1 MTTTSENNWY
11 KWQYGNDRYFGRSKL
26 KNRNFTTHF
35 TSFDGPIQGLT
46 QELKKVA
53 SSVVDHYPDLKP
65 CVMFSGGVDS
75 EVVIRSFLAIGI
87 KPEVYIFRYENDYNI
102 YDVSYAITVC
112 SMLDL
117 PYNLIDFNLKKF
129 YENDAELV
137 SELAQIDRSNALP
150 QMKFMEQVD
159 GLPIYGTSDI
169 TAFRI
174 NDDYSTKGEWRIKC
188 WEHDIGGNKYAKKI
202 KRPAVIEW
210 FKWTPGLMIATTK
223 TYWFKR
229 LVNDYYKG
237 KLGTNS
243 TKIFGYRES
252 FPDLIDRKKQTGFEY
267 LEEVVAELEQHF
279 AKKYNG
285 LPFRNS
291 CERTLDQLYQEILN
305 KDFNYKI

>member
-1 MTTTSENNWY
+1 MKYTSENNWY
-11 KWQYGNDRYFGRSKL
+11 KWQYGNDRCFGRNKL
-26 KNRNFTTHF
+26 TDQQFKTHF
-35 TSFDGPIQGLT
+35 TRFNGPVQGLT

-53 SSVVDHYPDLKP
+53 SSVIDHYPDLEP

-75 EVVIRSFLAIGI
+75 EVVIRSFLSIGV
-87 KPEVYIFRYENDYNI
+87 KPKVYIFRYENDYNI
-102 YDVSYAITVC
+102 YDVSYAITIC

-117 PYNLIDFNLKKF
+117 PYNLIDFNLQKF
-129 YENDAELV
+129 YENDAEQV
-137 SELAQIDRSNALP
+137 SELAQIDRPNALP

-169 TAFRI
+169 SVFGTD
-174 NDDYSTKGEWRIKC
+174 DDYSFKGDWVVKC

-210 FKWTPGLMIATTK
+210 FKWTPGIVLAITK

-229 LVNDYYKG
+229 LINDHYKG

-243 TKIFGYRES
+243 TKIIGYRES
-252 FPDLIDRKKQTGFEY
+252 FPELIDRKKQTGFER
-267 LEEVVAELEQHF
+267 LEPLVLELEQHLTN
-279 AKKYNG
+279 KYGG

-291 CERTLDQLYQEILN
+291 CERSLDDLYQEILG

>member
-1 MTTTSENNWY
+1 MNYTSENNWY
-11 KWQYGNDRYFGRSKL
+11 KWQYGNDRCFGRSKMTGQQF
-26 KNRNFTTHF
+26 KTHF
-35 TSFDGPIQGLT
+35 TSFNGPVQGLT

-53 SSVVDHYPDLKP
+53 SSVIDHYPDLDP

-75 EVVIRSFLAIGI
+75 EVVIRSFLAIGV
-87 KPEVYIFRYENDYNI
+87 KPKIFIFRYENDYNI
-102 YDVSYAITVC
+102 YDVSYAVTIC

-117 PYNLIDFNLKKF
+117 PYNLIDFNLQKF
-129 YENDAELV
+129 YENDAEQV
-137 SELAQIDRSNALP
+137 SEFAQIDRPNALP

-169 TAFRI
+169 SVFRTD
-174 NDDYSTKGEWRIKC
+174 DDYSFKGEWRVKC

-210 FKWTPGLMIATTK
+210 FKWTPGIVLAVTK

-252 FPDLIDRKKQTGFEY
+252 FPDLIDRKKQTGFENLETLVLE
-267 LEEVVAELEQHF
+267 LEEHF
-279 AKKYNG
+279 SKKYNG
-285 LPFRNS
+285 LPFRNNY
-291 CERTLDQLYQEILN
+291 ERSLDDLYQEILG